1 MKYEIKIC
9 GLTRREDV
17 EAAVEAGA
25 GADYVGFVLADFS
38 PRCVTLEQLAVL
50 TRDLPERVKK
60 VGVFANAPVEFIISA
75 VRAGGLDIVQLH
87 GGESAEF
94 ARSLRGLTVWKAAH
108 LTSRAD
114 VDFYASYPAERI
126 VADAEAGGSGKLSS
140 WELAAEL
147 AGRKQVM
154 LAGGISPGN
163 AAAALRKVNPAGL
176 DLASGVEESAGIKS
190 REKIIQ
196 LFQNIKGA
204 VS

>member
-1 MKYEIKIC
+1 MKYEVKIC

-25 GADYVGFVLADFS
+25 DYVGFVLADFS
-38 PRCVTLEQLAVL
+38 PRRVTPEQLAVL
-50 TRDLPERVKK
+50 TRDLPKRVKK
-60 VGVFANAPVEFIISA
+60 VGVFVNAAKEFIFST
-75 VRAGGLDIVQLH
+75 VKTGGLDVVQLH
-87 GGESAEF
+87 GEESAEF

-126 VADAEAGGSGKLSS
+126 VADAEAGGSGELSS

-147 AGRKQVM
+147 AGRKRVM
-154 LAGGISPGN
+154 LAGGSSPGN
-163 AAAALRKVNPAGL
+163 AAEALRKVNPAGL

-190 REKIIQ
+190 KEKIVQ